1 MTFEKAVQTI
11 QPGGYRHF
19 KGNEYEVVG
28 VARHSETEEPL
39 VVYRA
44 LYGEG
49 GLWVRPAE
57 MWNEIVERNGKTY
70 RRFYRLDRI
79 ERVEKYERLFNEA
92 SVSHDPEKLRLLDAY
107 YSSGEWQEDY
117 EADER
122 GEFPPDL
129 KRGVL
134 AQDALYDLL
143 EDTKL

>member
-1 MTFEKAVQTI
+1 MKRLCRLYSPDATVTSRAI
-11 QPGGYRHF
+11 
-19 KGNEYEVVG
+19 
-28 VARHSETEEPL
+28 EPL

-44 LYGEG
+44 IYGEG

-92 SVSHDPEKLRLLDAY
+92 SVSRDPEKLRLLDAY
-107 YSSGEWQEDY
+107 YSSGEWREDY

-122 GEFPPDL
+122 GELPPDL

-143 EDTKL
+143 EDSKL

>member
-11 QPGGYRHF
+11 QPGRYRHF
-19 KGNEYEVVG
+19 KGNMYEVVG

-44 LYGEG
+44 IYGEG

-79 ERVEKYERLFNEA
+79 ERVEKY
-92 SVSHDPEKLRLLDAY
+92 SSHEQILQARRLLRQLKMD
-107 YSSGEWQEDY
+107 
-117 EADER
+117 R
-122 GEFPPDL
+122 GL
-129 KRGVL
+129 
-134 AQDALYDLL
+134 
-143 EDTKL
+143 